1 MLEPTVNVTCPYC
14 GESIDLVVDVS
25 AGTQTYVE
33 DCSVCCQPMDV
44 SVEVDAQGGYDVR
57 VERGD
62 A

>member
-1 MLEPTVNVTCPYC
+1 MLEPTVNVACPYC
-14 GESIDLVVDVS
+14 GESIDLLVDVS